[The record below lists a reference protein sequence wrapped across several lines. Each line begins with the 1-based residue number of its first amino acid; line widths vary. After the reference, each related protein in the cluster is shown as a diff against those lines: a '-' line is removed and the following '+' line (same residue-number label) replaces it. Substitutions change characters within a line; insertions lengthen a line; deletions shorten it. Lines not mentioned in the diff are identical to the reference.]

1 MQPPKQMFA
10 LFNNTTHNNMP
21 KIMNPTPK
29 MKVNFYLDY
38 PQHSYYEVL
47 INPHKDCPSSI
58 MASIFQ
64 KLYPPHLHSYST
76 LDPAFVHVQ
85 TGAVLDP
92 HKPFSKNGIND
103 GPKDAGT
110 IPDIR
115 IRLKINVLPLSQL
128 P

>member
-1 MQPPKQMFA
+1 M
-10 LFNNTTHNNMP
+10 
-21 KIMNPTPK
+21 TPK
-29 MKVNFYLDY
+29 MKVNFYLDH
-38 PQHSYYEVL
+38 PNRSYYEIL
-47 INPHKDCPSSI
+47 LNPHKDCPSSL

-76 LDPAFVHVQ
+76 ATPAFVHVQ

-92 HKPFSKNGIND
+92 HKTFAENGITPAMATANND
-103 GPKDAGT
+103 AV

>member
-1 MQPPKQMFA
+1 MTQ
-10 LFNNTTHNNMP
+10 
-21 KIMNPTPK
+21 KI
-29 MKVNFYLDY
+29 KVNFYLDH
-38 PQHSYYEVL
+38 PKHSYYEVS
-47 INPHKDCPSSI
+47 INQYKDTPNSL

-64 KLYPPHLHSYST
+64 KLYPLHLHSYST

-85 TGAVLDP
+85 TGAILDP
-92 HKPFSKNGIND
+92 HKPFAENGITTNNNED
-103 GPKDAGT
+103 M

>member
-58 MASIFQ
+58 MASIIQ

-76 LDPAFVHVQ
+76 FEPAFVHVQ
-85 TGAVLDP
+85 TGATLDP

-115 IRLKINVLPLSQL
+115 IRLRITVLPLSQL

>member
-1 MQPPKQMFA
+1 M
-10 LFNNTTHNNMP
+10 
-21 KIMNPTPK
+21 TPK

-38 PQHSYYEVL
+38 PNRSYYEVL
-47 INPHKDCPSSI
+47 INQYKDSPSSI

-76 LDPAFVHVQ
+76 FEPAFVHVQ
-85 TGAVLDP
+85 TGAIINSY
-92 HKPFSKNGIND
+92 KTFAENGITPAMATANND
-103 GPKDAGT
+103 AV

>member
-1 MQPPKQMFA
+1 MQPVQ
-10 LFNNTTHNNMP
+10 
-21 KIMNPTPK
+21 KI
-29 MKVNFYLDY
+29 KVNFYLDH
-38 PQHSYYEVL
+38 PQHSYYEIL
-47 INPHKDCPSSI
+47 LNPDKDSPNSI
-58 MASIFQ
+58 IASIIQ

-76 LDPAFVHVQ
+76 LDPAFIHVQ

-92 HKPFSKNGIND
+92 HKPFSKNGIIND
-103 GPKDAGT
+103 GPKYAGT

>member
-1 MQPPKQMFA
+1 
-10 LFNNTTHNNMP
+10 
-21 KIMNPTPK
+21 
-29 MKVNFYLDY
+29 MKVNVYLDH
-38 PQHSYYEVL
+38 PQHSYYEVS
-47 INPHKDCPSSI
+47 IHQYKDTPYSL

-85 TGAVLDP
+85 AGTIINS
-92 HKPFSKNGIND
+92 HKTFAENGITTTNNNED
-103 GPKDAGT
+103 M